1 MSSSGP
7 GTDAP
12 PRGPV
17 ARRTRAPEEIERI
30 LRQDA
35 IDAPTPYFSP
45 RLLRTAVRDLLAPS
59 PDVFF
64 ITAEVQGRY
73 AGFVFSHALGPGMWR
88 DFARRHVFRHP
99 VALGMLMVR
108 LHLLVPLRR
117 KLARRRGTPV
127 GDRTSERTK
136 GVPVSVPKS
145 DKLFAWTR
153 GTGRVGQVDMLFVR
167 DDCRGLGVAP
177 AMLHCAIREM
187 ARRDVT
193 LAEAHVDPGN
203 YSSVRAFLKAGWT
216 GIEMSDGDF
225 YVSTPVVPVNE

>member
-1 MSSSGP
+1 
-7 GTDAP
+7 
-12 PRGPV
+12 V
-17 ARRTRAPEEIERI
+17 ARRTRDPEEIERI

-88 DFARRHVFRHP
+88 DFAIRHVFRHP

-117 KLARRRGTPV
+117 RWARQAGSP
-127 GDRTSERTK
+127 GNRTSERTK
-136 GVPVSVPKS
+136 GVPIPVPKS
-145 DKLFAWTR
+145 DKLFSWTR
-153 GTGRVGQVDMLFVR
+153 GKGRVGQVDMLFVR

-177 AMLHCAIREM
+177 EMLHCVIQEM

-203 YSSVRAFLKAGWT
+203 YSSLRAFLKSGWS
-216 GIEMSDGDF
+216 GIEMADGDF
-225 YVSTPVVPVNE
+225 YVSIPVVQVNE